1 MINKKKE
8 LSIDIY
14 HRIYRLAVKKASAE
28 QIAYTLNLPVPI
40 VRNVIRHF
48 NGYSKKAKE
57 IKKEPTIQF
66 DINDQKPYL
75 DIYVLSRLKFS
86 ILDLN
91 GMVVENHCT
100 ILQIE
105 FDKMLKSDLKAVAL
119 LMSNVKDIDEAGLT
133 TILSFHR
140 TYLTKGRY
148 TAILDPAPKIE
159 EVFIQKGI
167 EQNIDIFGTEK
178 AFEDKALKTM
188 KQK

>member
-1 MINKKKE
+1 MINKKKD

-14 HRIYRLAVKKASAE
+14 HRIYRLVVKRATPE

-40 VRNVIRHF
+40 VRNVVRHF

-57 IKKEPTIQF
+57 IKKEHPIQF
-66 DINDQKPYL
+66 EIDDQKSYL
-75 DIYVLSRLKFS
+75 DIYILSRLKFS

-91 GMVVENHCT
+91 GMIVENHCT
-100 ILQIE
+100 VLQIE
-105 FDKMLKSDLKAVAL
+105 FDKILKSDLKAVAL
-119 LMSNVKDIDEAGLT
+119 LMSNVKDIDETGLA
-133 TILSFHR
+133 TILSFHKV
-140 TYLTKGRY
+140 YLKKGRY

-159 EVFIQKGI
+159 EFFIQKEI
-167 EQNIDIFGTEK
+167 EQNIDIYGTEK